1 MTSINIA
8 YYPRKEYVAEYGP
21 IQWEIGVTTRAS
33 GTGGG
38 EMYCKD
44 VGGRVT
50 CGLNR
55 MAAASVSR
63 GRGNTLTVRT
73 IDGLRFETETGG
85 IDLSESDD
93 QVFVLRK
100 AAASACR

>member
-50 CGLNR
+50 CGVESDGGSISL
-55 MAAASVSR
+55 SR
-63 GRGNTLTVRT
+63 KGNTLTVRT